1 MKNHEYDDF
10 NVGIDRST
18 EIFTHLT
25 PFFLDATGRGLVI
38 KTLIHHLGVGEGVY
52 EMIHPPDSGSSTSLF

>member
-25 PFFLDATGRGLVI
+25 PFFFGRDWSRSSDQDI
-38 KTLIHHLGVGEGVY
+38 DTPLGCG
-52 EMIHPPDSGSSTSLF
+52 